1 MTAEEFGLEFDIIYN
16 NITSDSA
23 PPLNNYEKSVFLT
36 KAQEEIV
43 WSYIRPQT
51 NRQYLG
57 LDGDVLRRAEL
68 GFLLCSEK
76 PTFTKGTGDNAD
88 NTYTYSLGEDFMMVL
103 SETITVNSKTYTVI
117 PLSAAELN
125 RIGSR
130 QYQKPPKHQIW
141 KTDEVKEVSNGSV
154 SVTGTYVFPYSY
166 QAGSN
171 ITGKIIYIRYPQP
184 IIVGTGDDKSPKI
197 NGVETKDNIESEFP
211 AFMHRIIVQKAA
223 ELAKQIYV
231 GTIPQNNI

>member
-1 MTAEEFGLEFDIIYN
+1 MKVTEFDIIYN

-57 LDGDVLRRAEL
+57 LDGDALRRAEL
-68 GFLLCSEK
+68 GFLLCTEK
-76 PTFTKGTGDNAD
+76 PPFTNGTSNNAD
-88 NTYTYSLGEDFMMVL
+88 TYTYSLEKDFMMIL

-141 KTDEVKEVSNGSV
+141 KTDEVKKVDTNGV

-166 QAGSN
+166 TDGSN

-184 IIVGTGDDKSPKI
+184 IIIGTNDANSPKI
-197 NGVETKDNIESEFP
+197 NGVATQTDTESEFP